1 LYNAY
6 IQFAGFTMGRAI
18 SQFSAPWTNYPGFQ
32 NFDGLPGGGG
42 AVTGVNQFTYTA
54 QFGNGV
60 SATLSAQDQ
69 VLYYTSG
76 IANLSTSIAA
86 ANLVAGTFG
95 ASDIAGTRSPDLVAS
110 LKVDQA
116 WGLFQLSVAA
126 HENHAGYYNNL
137 SPVIAGTEPAGHPDD
152 KWGWAVQ
159 GALQIKNIPLGAGD
173 SLNIQ
178 GVYTNGA
185 SRYNFQDLMGVNYAM
200 FGGTGIPG
208 AYQSVGFG
216 FVTDSVFV
224 TGGQQQLTTTYG
236 FRGAY
241 NHNWDPYWSTSLY
254 GGWGAVRYNDT
265 AKAFFCVGFPGGGG
279 GAGAFTG
286 IGALISTGA
295 AGCNPDFNYSAVGLI
310 TRWTPVKNL
319 AFSVDA
325 TYIML
330 DQKFA
335 AGSTFTCGG
344 PAGGIATA
352 ACSVGV
358 GKPGAV
364 YELKDQSAFQL
375 HVRAQRNF

>member
-1 LYNAY
+1 V
-6 IQFAGFTMGRAI
+6 GRAI

-60 SATLSAQDQ
+60 SGTLSAQDQ
-69 VLYYTSG
+69 VVYYTTS
-76 IANLSTSIAA
+76 ITNLSSSIAA

-110 LKVDQA
+110 LKIDQA
-116 WGLFQLSVAA
+116 WGLFQLSAAA
-126 HENHAGYYNNL
+126 HDNHAGYYAIPTAGAVGI
-137 SPVIAGTEPAGHPDD
+137 SGTEAAGHPGD

-159 GALQIKNIPLGAGD
+159 GALQIKNIPTGPGD
-173 SLNIQ
+173 TIMIQ

-185 SRYNFQDLMGVNYAM
+185 SRYNFQDLMATSYAM
-200 FGGTGIPG
+200 FGGTGLPG

-224 TGGQQQLTTTYG
+224 TGGEQQLTKTYG
-236 FRGAY
+236 FRGGY
-241 NHNWDPYWSTSLY
+241 THNWDPYWSTSIY
-254 GGWGAVRYNDT
+254 GGWAAVRYNDT
-265 AKAFFCVGFPGGGG
+265 AKAFFCAGNAGL
-279 GAGAFTG
+279 GAFTG
-286 IGALISTGA
+286 IGAIISTGV
-295 AGCNPDFNYSAVGLI
+295 AGCNPDFNYSAVGVI

-319 AFSVDA
+319 AFSADL
-325 TYIML
+325 TYVML

-335 AGSTFTCGG
+335 AGSTFTLPG
-344 PAGGIATA
+344 A
-352 ACSVGV
+352 SVGI
-358 GKPGAV
+358 GKPAAV
-364 YELKDQSAFQL
+364 YELKDQNALQL